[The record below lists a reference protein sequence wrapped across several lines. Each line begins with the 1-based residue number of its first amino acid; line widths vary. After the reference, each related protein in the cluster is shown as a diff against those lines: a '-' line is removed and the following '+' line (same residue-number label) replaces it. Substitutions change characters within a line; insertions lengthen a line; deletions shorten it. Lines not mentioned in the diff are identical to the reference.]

1 MRLIVQRVQRAA
13 GRVGGEGAA
22 EIGPGL
28 AILVGVRTTDTP
40 AEAQALAE
48 KVAHLRIFSDEAGKL
63 NRSVLEVGGAVLSV
77 PQFTLYADASKGRR
91 PSFVDA
97 AGGAPAA
104 SISEG
109 FNRALQAPGGPPAG
123 AGGEYAR
130 RPAGPL
136 FRGREPLPSGPSR
149 CRLHARRRGSGRLR
163 GGPARPIAERSY
175 PHGRRGPAAAA
186 GPRGRRRRSRR

>member
-13 GRVGGEGAA
+13 VRVGGEVAA

-97 AGGAPAA
+97 AGGAPAE
-104 SISEG
+104 SIYEA
-109 FNRALQAPGGPPAG
+109 FNRDLQALGVPVAAGRFGAVMLVEIFNDGPVTMLLERERADAGPAQGPAG
-123 AGGEYAR
+123 A
-130 RPAGPL
+130 
-136 FRGREPLPSGPSR
+136 
-149 CRLHARRRGSGRLR
+149 
-163 GGPARPIAERSY
+163 
-175 PHGRRGPAAAA
+175 
-186 GPRGRRRRSRR
+186 

>member
-13 GRVGGEGAA
+13 VRVGGEGAA

-28 AILVGVRTTDTP
+28 AILVGGGATGTP
-40 AEAQALAE
+40 AGGEAQALAE

-97 AGGAPAA
+97 AGGAPAE
-104 SISEG
+104 SIYEA
-109 FNRALQAPGGPPAG
+109 FNRELQALGVPVAAGRFGAVMLVEIFNDGPVTILL
-123 AGGEYAR
+123 E
-130 RPAGPL
+130 
-136 FRGREPLPSGPSR
+136 RER
-149 CRLHARRRGSGRLR
+149 AD
-163 GGPARPIAERSY
+163 GGPA
-175 PHGRRGPAAAA
+175 
-186 GPRGRRRRSRR
+186 

>member
-13 GRVGGEGAA
+13 VRVGGEVAA

-97 AGGAPAA
+97 AGGAPAE
-104 SISEG
+104 SIYEA
-109 FNRALQAPGGPPAG
+109 FNRELQALGVPVAAGRFGAVMLVEIFNDGPVTILLERERAD
-123 AGGEYAR
+123 
-130 RPAGPL
+130 AGP
-136 FRGREPLPSGPSR
+136 
-149 CRLHARRRGSGRLR
+149 A
-163 GGPARPIAERSY
+163 
-175 PHGRRGPAAAA
+175 
-186 GPRGRRRRSRR
+186 

>member
-1 MRLIVQRVQRAA
+1 MRLVVQRVRRAA
-13 GRVGGEGAA
+13 VRVGGEVAA

-48 KVAHLRIFSDEAGKL
+48 KVAHLRIFNDEAGKL

-97 AGGAPAA
+97 AGGTPAE
-104 SISEG
+104 SIYEA
-109 FNRALQAPGGPPAG
+109 FNRDLQSLGVPVAAGRFGAVMLVEIFNDGPVTMLLERERADAGPAQGPAG
-123 AGGEYAR
+123 A
-130 RPAGPL
+130 
-136 FRGREPLPSGPSR
+136 
-149 CRLHARRRGSGRLR
+149 
-163 GGPARPIAERSY
+163 
-175 PHGRRGPAAAA
+175 
-186 GPRGRRRRSRR
+186 

>member
-1 MRLIVQRVQRAA
+1 MRLVVQRVRRAA
-13 GRVGGEGAA
+13 VRVGGEVAA

-48 KVAHLRIFSDEAGKL
+48 KVAHLRIFNDEAGKL

-97 AGGAPAA
+97 AGGTPAE
-104 SISEG
+104 SIYEA
-109 FNRALQAPGGPPAG
+109 FNRDLQALGVPVAAGRFGAVMLVEIFNDGPVTMLLERERADAGPAQGPAG
-123 AGGEYAR
+123 A
-130 RPAGPL
+130 
-136 FRGREPLPSGPSR
+136 
-149 CRLHARRRGSGRLR
+149 
-163 GGPARPIAERSY
+163 
-175 PHGRRGPAAAA
+175 
-186 GPRGRRRRSRR
+186 